1 MSDRRGADGSERRG
15 PDGSAWAD
23 AQREVAERNDRAR
36 KAGKEER
43 QAHERR
49 MAALHRAARERA

>member
-1 MSDRRGADGSERRG
+1 MTDQERERRG

-23 AQREVAERNDRAR
+23 AQRQVAARNDQAR

-43 QAHERR
+43 RAFELRL
-49 MAALHRAARERA
+49 AAQRRAARQKA